1 MDALGEMLPVIGRGF
16 LVTLPLLGWSL
27 VVATVLGT
35 LLAACRVSP
44 VPPLR
49 ALGTAYVNIFRNT
62 PLVVI
67 FLLVAVGLPELFPIR
82 NFELRA
88 IIALSVYTAAFVCEA
103 VRSGINTVNP
113 GQAEAARAVGMT
125 FLQTL
130 GAVVLPQA
138 LRAVIPP
145 LASVYIALA
154 KNTSVAAAFGV
165 VEATFTLSGL
175 IEDYPQYVYLAFA
188 GIAAGY
194 VLIVLV
200 ISALAAVA
208 ERSLAVAR

>member
-1 MDALGEMLPVIGRGF
+1 MEALREMLPAIVRGF
-16 LVTLPLLGWSL
+16 MVTLPLLGWSL
-27 VVATVLGT
+27 LVATVVGT

-44 VPPLR
+44 LPPLR
-49 ALGTAYVNIFRNT
+49 ALGAAYVTIFRNT

-67 FLLVAVGLPELFPIR
+67 FLIVAVGLPQLFPIR
-82 NFELRA
+82 DFELRA

-103 VRSGINTVNP
+103 VRSGINTVSP

-130 GAVVLPQA
+130 GTVVLPQA
-138 LRAVIPP
+138 FRAVIPP

-165 VEATFTLSGL
+165 VEATGTLSGL
-175 IEDYPQYVYLAFA
+175 IEDFPQYVYLAFA
-188 GIAAGY
+188 GIAGGY
-194 VLIVLV
+194 VLIVLI
-200 ISALAAVA
+200 ISALAALA